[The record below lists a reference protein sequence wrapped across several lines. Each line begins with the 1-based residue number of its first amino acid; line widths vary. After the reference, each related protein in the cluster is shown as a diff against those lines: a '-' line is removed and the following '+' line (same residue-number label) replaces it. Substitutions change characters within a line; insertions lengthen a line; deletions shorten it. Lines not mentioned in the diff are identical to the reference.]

1 MENNKNINY
10 SHQNLHY
17 SKMLNDALNY
27 SGNSI
32 NINQELEYSKKS
44 NENNENKIDLKITIR
59 NTEDD
64 INNEY
69 VKINILKSIDK
80 LPNIIIQIIPS
91 YFYYLQI
98 NEEQYEKIKKEQN
111 LLFNF
116 TKFQNYIMNLLNKCK
131 NNKENNF
138 SCIIKRK
145 QNENLFVIEEKT
157 EYKKLNHI
165 TLKIEQINDVF
176 SNFNENKENYNILL
190 EENNK
195 LKQENKELKGKI
207 EKFEYQFKNNPFNI
221 NLISYETNKEEINI
235 SNNEKINKEIETKY
249 QKNEIPENTIKILN
263 SPNIYGN
270 KLLNSYDQL
279 NMYKSEINKLRKE
292 IYDLKNQQLD
302 LKKNNQN
309 LLNQLKISND
319 SYDKIKQE
327 KDLLNK
333 QTKSNVNKIK
343 ALENLNSRLNNT
355 IHSQLEDIN
364 QEKNILDKNKNEV
377 IKIDNE
383 RMEKI
388 LKEKDNKINQ
398 KQLIIYNQT
407 LIINELRKECEKK
420 EKEIIK
426 LQNEI
431 ININNKKRE
440 EKDAFL
446 KRNISQKNNPI
457 ILNDNIYNNYIKKN
471 QNINNEK
478 KNNILT
484 INLNNINTNLEE
496 TIHNTIFSNYQEKL
510 IYESKNENPVI
521 ISKNI
526 DNKKRNNTEQ
536 KYINK
541 NKESNKNNNRKY
553 ILK

>member
-343 ALENLNSRLNNT
+343 TLENLNSRLNNT